1 MEIWGFICVC
11 KCCDVRTICCPRICI
26 DGRPLAR
33 CPSGVCTWFW
43 GWVLWPSPCS
53 WGTSSCRKK
62 KKKKKKKNIIKSQKL
77 DNKLKTAERPSE
89 AKRPLGAWSI
99 LCIRVQFTQLLLP
112 KQNKK
117 KNWIII
123 SSLYLPA
130 LVMII
135 SVPTSSNFVQSSL
148 SWRKTLMPSIPC
160 SEKNTSKQET
170 FSVSYCRIKI
180 VM

>member
-99 LCIRVQFTQLLLP
+99 LCICVQFTQLLLP

-117 KNWIII
+117 KKLNNYLFSLP
-123 SSLYLPA
+123 SSLGDDHFRPH
-130 LVMII
+130 
-135 SVPTSSNFVQSSL
+135 FVKL
-148 SWRKTLMPSIPC
+148 RP
-160 SEKNTSKQET
+160 E
-170 FSVSYCRIKI
+170 FSVVEENFDAVHPLQREKHKQAGNILS
-180 VM
+180 